1 MPGYLIGSVKILD
14 AVRMAQYASD
24 AAPIV
29 EQFGGRRLGGGV
41 PDLVEGSWPWGNAFV
56 VEFPSRAV
64 ALDFWNSEP
73 YRALIAFREGACVS
87 DSVIVGD

>member
-41 PDLVEGSWPWGNAFV
+41 PDIVEGNWPWGNAFV
-56 VEFPSRAV
+56 FEFPSRAV
-64 ALDFWNSEP
+64 ALAFWNSEP